1 MSQPSPLA
9 AQILLDLAVVDA
21 FAELAHRGQKR
32 NTGDDTA
39 PEVAYI
45 VHPRA
50 VRTFLE
56 VEHPDPTLRQP
67 WILAAALLHDVLEDC
82 EVHHRDVTAQF
93 GAEVSA
99 ACRALSKQLKA
110 DPRAVK
116 TPEQYWSVLAE
127 APLAVRQI
135 KGADRVDNLRSCL
148 RWPRPKLAAKYLVET
163 PRYVLPMVAEDPF
176 LYALLCELLAEL
188 ARAYRP

>member
-1 MSQPSPLA
+1 MTSSPQGTERL
-9 AQILLDLAVVDA
+9 LLDLQAVDA
-21 FAELAHRGQKR
+21 FAERAHRGQKR
-32 NTGDDTA
+32 NTGDATA
-39 PEVAYI
+39 PEVPYI

-50 VRTFLE
+50 VRAVLE
-56 VEHPDPTLRQP
+56 VEHPDPALRQP
-67 WILAAALLHDVLEDC
+67 WILATALLHDVLEDC
-82 EVHHRDVTAQF
+82 EVHHHEVTAQF

-116 TPEQYWSVLAE
+116 TPEQYWAVLAE

-135 KGADRVDNLRSCL
+135 KAADRVDNLRSCL
-148 RWPRPKLAAKYLVET
+148 RWPRPKLASKYLVET
-163 PRYVLPMVAEDPF
+163 PRHVLPMIAEDAF
-176 LYALLCELLAEL
+176 FYALLCELLAEL